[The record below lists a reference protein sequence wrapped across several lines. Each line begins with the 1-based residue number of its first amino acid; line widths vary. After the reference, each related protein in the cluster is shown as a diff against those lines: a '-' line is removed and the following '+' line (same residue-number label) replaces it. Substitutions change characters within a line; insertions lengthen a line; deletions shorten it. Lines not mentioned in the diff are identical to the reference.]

1 MPNRCAHHCGGGP
14 AHAPSRPKSASRS
27 RSSTPPPGN
36 TITPAAKSI
45 AACRRIKK
53 TARPDA
59 DPASG
64 SRTNITVAAGL
75 GVGGGT
81 SGSRGE
87 FMTVSDGLLGC
98 DAVGRNIARRPP
110 PA

>member
-1 MPNRCAHHCGGGP
+1 MPQP
-14 AHAPSRPKSASRS
+14 AQVGVAVAVVDS
-27 RSSTPPPGN
+27 PPGN

-75 GVGGGT
+75 GVGG
-81 SGSRGE
+81 
-87 FMTVSDGLLGC
+87 VP
-98 DAVGRNIARRPP
+98 VAREVNS
-110 PA
+110 